1 MVNLVLEICGLKLR
15 NPVMPAAGPAT
26 RDGDALIA
34 AAQNGAGALVAN
46 TVTRVPARPPYPY
59 MLKVREGLLSA
70 EFSSDL
76 PLEQW
81 LRVEYPKAKRAGLT
95 LIANIGYTLE
105 DVSEIAPKIAEA
117 GIDALELSARYV
129 KNPKSIAEMTK
140 AVKEA
145 VSIPVFVKLNPN
157 VPNISDFAHAAEMA
171 GADGMVAIDA
181 IGPCLTIDIE
191 NTMPMLGSSFG
202 QGWLSG
208 PAIKPVALRC
218 VADLCR
224 SVRVPVVGAGGIW
237 DGRDAVEFIMAGASA
252 VQVGTAAII
261 RGPKIYGI
269 IVDEIARLMR
279 AKGYDSI
286 EDMRGVG
293 LRHLSEHPRMTT
305 RPLELFVS
313 KCTGCGLCVGYCIY
327 GAIRMVG
334 KIAKLDP
341 VKCQSCGLCVSVC
354 PTRAIRF

>member
-1 MVNLVLEICGLKLR
+1 MV
-15 NPVMPAAGPAT
+15 
-26 RDGDALIA
+26 A
-34 AAQNGAGALVAN
+34 AAQNGAGALVSN
-46 TVTRVPARPPYPY
+46 TVSKNPSRPPYPY

-81 LRVEYPKAKRAGLT
+81 LRVEYPKAKKTGLA
-95 LIANIGYTLE
+95 LIASVGYTPE
-105 DVSEIAPKIAEA
+105 DVAEVAPKIADA
-117 GIDALELSARYV
+117 GAGAIELSTRHV
-129 KNPKSIAEMTK
+129 EDPKSMAELTK
-140 AVKEA
+140 AAKGS

-157 VPNISDFAHAAEMA
+157 VPNMLDLARAAETA
-171 GADGMVAIDA
+171 GADGLVAIDA
-181 IGPCLTIDIE
+181 IGPCLAIDIE
-191 NTMPMLGSSFG
+191 STMPMLGSPLG

-224 SVRVPVVGAGGIW
+224 SVRVPVVGTGGIW

-252 VQVGTAAII
+252 VQVSTAVII

-279 AKGYDSI
+279 VKGYESI
-286 EDMRGVG
+286 EEMRGAG
-293 LRHLSEHPRMTT
+293 LRHLSEQPRTT
-305 RPLELFVS
+305 ARPLELFAS
-313 KCTGCGLCVGYCIY
+313 KCTGCGLCVGYCVY

-334 KIAKLDP
+334 KIAKIDP
-341 VKCQSCGLCVSVC
+341 VRCQNCGLCVSVC
-354 PTRAIRF
+354 PPRAIRF